1 MVSANIYLI
10 QDESSFIE
18 REENYEIYQEIY
30 GDPIYDVYEGDVR
43 VVDFIFN
50 EDSFANLVC
59 AKIVQHEIHGKFVH
73 DEFRANFGQASDSS
87 GGGGR
92 QEGLLWYR
100 DSGHHVSGDFSMAV
114 VQANNLLEDQSQLE
128 SAPLSTH
135 GSGGPYGT
143 FSASTMATALR
154 LPASSMIICS
164 TISKVSY

>member
-1 MVSANIYLI
+1 MSANIYLI

-73 DEFRANFGQASDSS
+73 DEFRANFGQGQKIWLCAKFGFENNFLKISAIKNRFKIR
-87 GGGGR
+87 GR
-92 QEGLLWYR
+92 I
-100 DSGHHVSGDFSMAV
+100 FS
-114 VQANNLLEDQSQLE
+114 NLERMMQIS
-128 SAPLSTH
+128 
-135 GSGGPYGT
+135 
-143 FSASTMATALR
+143 
-154 LPASSMIICS
+154 IWN
-164 TISKVSY
+164 ISKYLIIDFILWNKFR